1 MKPSAGDNA
10 QVHLNISDGKQQAQR
25 MLPALAQNYFQVA
38 DMRFHT
44 LLSMMVDYAQAMKFY
59 NLDNKE
65 DGTWE
70 QYFSVDETVV
80 ISTILAT
87 DAKKICSTLNYQFY
101 KVSVDSQWLTQ
112 ALCRNFSE
120 EINAQIVSAYTV
132 SKLLDSWYVAL
143 CAAQNDVGIE
153 LCRLIQSVIVGLE
166 KELRLLQQLFAKFLP
181 EKPIEEIFSP
191 EFIALGWAEGE
202 FTEFDEDFVVDRM
215 AVRSNY
221 YSFMTA
227 IEMVQTSAANLLSAS
242 LEHKSHDPAVGLLIA
257 FLQLFQKINCKINRF
272 THQYVDFYYE
282 QVLRNKPR
290 RLAPDSTYL
299 IVKLNKKKAKVRI
312 PKGTEFLA
320 GLDEHKQNIVFTA
333 DNELLVNDAQV
344 SALHTLFFNRDHVSS
359 PENNLKE
366 SVKRPGTQKPLVRQF
381 ATSCWLNE
389 IPVLVDDDADD
400 QAKWQSYPLMGAAK
414 DGEETEQMID
424 ARLGFALASKVLLLS
439 EGQRTICFTMKFDQA
454 ASEDGRTLEQWIGK
468 ISEALGIEL
477 VDDGDETAYAK
488 EQDVFFKVFRNIF
501 TISLSTETGWL
512 EISDF
517 LPSYSGV
524 DGELEDSCLTI
535 TFSLPASA
543 APITPY
549 SSAIHGEAYETQ
561 LPVAKFIVNPKG
573 YLYPYGILSKLVFAS
588 VKIDV
593 MVEGCRTLSLHNNI
607 GPLSASAA
615 FSPFGPMPVIG
626 DYFIVGSPEAAGKHL
641 ESFDVTVKWSGLPVG
656 VGGFKSYYQHYDK
669 PLVHEDI
676 LINCA
681 VLVEGEWI
689 SENAEGQING
699 QLFQLKSKYEA
710 GREISHSSTLS
721 CQQLMPYF
729 SPVDYPSMTTKFNYT
744 PSSQKGF
751 FKFTLISPTG
761 AFGHRSYPN
770 VLAKVLT
777 ENARQK
783 NIKKIKEVPNS
794 PYTPVINS
802 ISVDYKASSQ
812 LVVGSEEKN
821 CPLEMCDQL
830 IHLHPLGWDSS
841 LLDADHLVPVLPYYE
856 FSGNLFIGLDAS
868 KLDGV
873 LTLFFHLRENSLPI
887 ANDQFNELQWFYL
900 SANQWQALNGKLK
913 VLDTSQG
920 FMTSGIVTLSIPADI
935 TSDNTIMPN
944 GLFWLSVSAN
954 TNLDKLCSAYS
965 VYTQAI
971 QVTRCLQERQ
981 PEWRTIVLP
990 AGRITRPKKAI
1001 PGLGSIV
1008 QLQESFGGVP
1018 SETRE
1023 HLRARVSGRLK
1034 HKNRA
1039 LIPADYEMLIL
1050 EQFPQIYKV
1059 KCFANMV
1066 PEEMPEKRLR
1076 PGHILI
1082 VALPFLTQQEMSD
1095 HIPMLSGHLVKE
1107 IKAFIVRLAPPFVTI
1122 NIINPV
1128 YELAQVRCTVKL
1140 KDGLNGGIHINHLN
1154 QLISDFL
1161 SPWDDTIGYHTHF
1174 GWHVSEHDIESYI
1187 QQLDMIDRVTD
1198 FSMLHIAPMGEDRF
1212 DLYDSASVLND
1223 GWDDKSLVPKY
1234 PWSILMPIKQHFI
1247 EVDDRYQSIEPEIT
1261 GVGELEIGSTFII
1274 SEEKWREKIE
1284 KP

>member
-1 MKPSAGDNA
+1 MKPGVGDNA
-10 QVHLNISDGKQQAQR
+10 IVHLNISDGKQQTQR

-38 DMRFHT
+38 DLRFHT
-44 LLSMMVDYAQAMKFY
+44 LLSMVVDYAQAMKFY
-59 NLDNKE
+59 NLDNDE

-70 QYFSVDETVV
+70 QYFSIDETVV
-80 ISTILAT
+80 ISTILAM
-87 DAKKICSTLNYQFY
+87 DAQKICSTSNYQFY
-101 KVSVDSQWLTQ
+101 KVSVDSQWLIQ
-112 ALCRNFSE
+112 ALRLNFSE
-120 EINAQIVSAYTV
+120 EIKTQIVSAYTV

-143 CAAQNDVGIE
+143 CSAQNNVGIE
-153 LCRLIQSVIVGLE
+153 LCRLIESVIVGLG
-166 KELRLLQQLFAKFLP
+166 KELYLLKQLFAKFLP
-181 EKPIEEIFSP
+181 EKPIEDIFSA
-191 EFIALGWAEGE
+191 EFIELGWAADEPA
-202 FTEFDEDFVVDRM
+202 EFDEDFVVDRM
-215 AVRSNY
+215 AIRSNY

-227 IEMVQTSAANLLSAS
+227 IEMVQASAADLLSDS
-242 LEHKSHDPAVGLLIA
+242 LTYKSHDPAVGLLIA
-257 FLQLFQKINCKINRF
+257 FLQLFQKINRKINRF

-290 RLAPDSTYL
+290 CFVPDSTYL

-366 SVKRPGTQKPLVRQF
+366 SLKRSGTQKPLVRQF
-381 ATSCWLNE
+381 STSCWLNE
-389 IPVLVDDDADD
+389 IPIAVMGDADD
-400 QAKWQSYPLMGAAK
+400 QVEKQSYPLMGAPKAS
-414 DGEETEQMID
+414 ESLNHSID
-424 ARLGFALASKVLLLS
+424 ARLGFALASKMLLLN
-439 EGQRTICFTMKFDQA
+439 EGQRTVCFTIKFDQA
-454 ASEDGRTLEQWIGK
+454 ASEGGRTLEQWIGK
-468 ISEALGIEL
+468 IAEALEIDL
-477 VDDGDETAYAK
+477 ADDGDEVSCAK
-488 EQDVFFKVFRNIF
+488 EHDVFFKVFRNIF
-501 TISLSTETGWL
+501 SISLSTETGWL
-512 EISDF
+512 EILDF

-524 DGELEDSCLTI
+524 DSDLEENCLAI

-543 APITPY
+543 VPIVPY
-549 SSAIHGEAYETQ
+549 SSDIHGEAYETQ

-588 VKIDV
+588 IKIDV
-593 MVEGCRTLSLHNNI
+593 IVEGCRTLTLHNNI
-607 GPLSASAA
+607 GSLSASAA
-615 FSPFGPMPVIG
+615 FSPFGPLPEIG
-626 DYFIVGSPEAAGKHL
+626 DYFIVGSPEAAVKQL
-641 ESFDVTVKWSGLPVG
+641 TSFDVKVKWGGLPVG
-656 VGGFKSYYQHYDK
+656 IGGFKSYYRHYDV
-669 PLVHEDI
+669 PLDHENI
-676 LINCA
+676 LINRA

-699 QLFQLKSKYEA
+699 PLFQLKSEYEA
-710 GREISHSSTLS
+710 GCEISHSSTLS
-721 CQQLMPYF
+721 CQPLMPYY
-729 SPVDYPSMTTKFNYT
+729 SPVGYQSMKTKFNYT

-751 FKFTLISPTG
+751 FKFTLVSPAG
-761 AFGHRSYPN
+761 AFGHRNYPN

-777 ENARQK
+777 ENAK
-783 NIKKIKEVPNS
+783 LKKVKQFKEVPNS
-794 PYTPVINS
+794 PYTPVVNS
-802 ISVDYKASSQ
+802 IYVNYKASSL
-812 LVVGSEEKN
+812 LVVGIEEKDRL
-821 CPLEMCDQL
+821 PALSDQL
-830 IHLHPLGWDSS
+830 IHLHPLGWESDLIESAR
-841 LLDADHLVPVLPYYE
+841 LATVLPNYE
-856 FSGNLFIGLDAS
+856 FSGNLFMGLEAS

-887 ANDQFNELQWFYL
+887 ANDHINELQWFYL
-900 SANQWQALNGKLK
+900 SANQWQALTGKLK
-913 VLDTSQG
+913 VLDSSQG

-935 TSDNTIMPN
+935 TSDNTIMPK

-954 TNLDKLCSAYS
+954 ANLDKLCSAYS

-971 QVTRCLQERQ
+971 RVTRHVQERQ
-981 PEWRTIVLP
+981 SEWCTTVLP
-990 AGRITRPKKAI
+990 AGRITRSKKAI
-1001 PGLGSIV
+1001 PGLGSII
-1008 QLQESFGGVP
+1008 QLQESFGGIP

-1066 PEEMPEKRLR
+1066 PEEIPEKRLR

-1082 VALPFLTQQEMSD
+1082 AALPYLTQQEMSD
-1095 HIPMLSGHLVKE
+1095 DIPMLSGYLVKE
-1107 IKAFIVRLAPPFVTI
+1107 IQEFIARLAPPFVTI
-1122 NIINPV
+1122 NIINPI

-1140 KDGLNGGIHINHLN
+1140 KDGLNGGLHINHLN

-1174 GWHVSEHDIESYI
+1174 GWHVSEHDVESYI

-1198 FSMLHIAPMGEDRF
+1198 FSMLHIAPIGEDRF
-1212 DLYDSASVLND
+1212 DLYDSASALN
-1223 GWDDKSLVPKY
+1223 GEWDEMSIVPKY
-1234 PWSILMPIKQHFI
+1234 PWSILIPIKQHFI
-1247 EVDDRYQSIEPEIT
+1247 EVDDNYQSIEPDIT
-1261 GVGELEIGSTFII
+1261 GVGELEIGSTFIVA
-1274 SEEKWREKIE
+1274 EEKWREKIE

>member
-1 MKPSAGDNA
+1 MKPSVGDNVM
-10 QVHLNISDGKQQAQR
+10 VHLNISDGKQQTQR

-44 LLSMMVDYAQAMKFY
+44 LLSMVVDYAQAMKFY
-59 NLDNKE
+59 NLNNEE

-70 QYFSVDETVV
+70 TYFSVDEAVV

-87 DAKKICSTLNYQFY
+87 DSRKIYSTSDFQFY
-101 KVSVDSQWLTQ
+101 QVSVNSRWLTQ
-112 ALCRNFSE
+112 ALRPNFSE
-120 EINAQIVSAYTV
+120 QINTQIVSAYTV

-143 CAAQNDVGIE
+143 CSAQNNVGIA
-153 LCRLIQSVIVGLE
+153 LRRLIESVIAGLE
-166 KELRLLQQLFAKFLP
+166 KELRMLKQLFAKFLP
-181 EKPIEEIFSP
+181 KKPIEEIFSP
-191 EFIALGWAEGE
+191 EFIALGWAMNEHA
-202 FTEFDEDFVVDRM
+202 EFDEDFVVDRM
-215 AVRSNY
+215 AIRSNY
-221 YSFMTA
+221 YSFIKA
-227 IEMVQTSAANLLSAS
+227 IEMVQASAAKLLSTS
-242 LEHKSHDPAVGLLIA
+242 LAHKSHDPAVGLLIA
-257 FLQLFQKINCKINRF
+257 FLQLFQKINCKVNRF
-272 THQYVDFYYE
+272 THNYVDFYYE

-290 RLAPDSTYL
+290 SFVPDSTYL
-299 IVKLNKKKAKVRI
+299 VVKLNKKKAKVRI

-320 GLDEHKQNIVFTA
+320 GLDENKQNIIFTA

-344 SALHTLFFNRDHVSS
+344 SALYTLFFNRDHISS

-366 SVKRPGTQKPLVRQF
+366 SVKRPGTLKPLVRQF

-389 IPVLVDDDADD
+389 IPISVNDDLDD
-400 QAKWQSYPLMGAAK
+400 RAQRQSYPLMGAPK
-414 DGEETEQMID
+414 DSEGSSLGVD
-424 ARLGFALASKVLLLS
+424 ARVGFALASKVLLLN
-439 EGQRTICFTMKFDQA
+439 EGQRTICFAMKFDQA
-454 ASEDGRTLEQWIGK
+454 AREGGKTLEQWIGN
-468 ISEALGIEL
+468 IAEALDLEL
-477 VDDGDETAYAK
+477 ANEDDEIAHAK

-501 TISLSTETGWL
+501 SISLSTEAGWL
-512 EISDF
+512 EIPDF

-524 DGELEDSCLTI
+524 DSDLEDNCLTI

-549 SSAIHGEAYETQ
+549 SPVIHGEAYETQ

-573 YLYPYGILSKLVFAS
+573 YLYPYGMLSKLVFAS

-593 MVEGCRTLSLHNNI
+593 TVEGCRTLSLHNNI
-607 GPLSASAA
+607 GPLSALAT
-615 FSPFGPMPVIG
+615 FTPFGPLPEIG

-641 ESFDVTVKWSGLPVG
+641 ESFDVTVKWGGLPVG
-656 VGGFKSYYQHYDK
+656 IGGFRSYYQHYDQ

-676 LINCA
+676 QINSA
-681 VLVEGEWI
+681 VLVEGGWV
-689 SENAEGQING
+689 SENSEGQITG
-699 QLFQLKSKYEA
+699 PLFQLKSEYEA
-710 GREISHSSTLS
+710 GREISHSSILS

-729 SPVDYPSMTTKFNYT
+729 SPVDYQGTTDKFNYT

-751 FKFTLISPTG
+751 FKFTLVSPAG

-777 ENARQK
+777 ANAKLK
-783 NIKKIKEVPNS
+783 NVKQFKAVPNL

-802 ISVDYKASSQ
+802 ISVDYKASSK
-812 LVVGSEEKN
+812 LVVGSEEKG
-821 CPLEMCDQL
+821 CVPELCDQL
-830 IHLHPLGWDSS
+830 IHLHPSGWDSA
-841 LLDADHLVPVLPYYE
+841 LLDADQLVCVLPYYE

-868 KLDGV
+868 KIDGV

-887 ANDQFNELQWFYL
+887 ANDHINELQWFYL
-900 SANQWQALNGKLK
+900 SANQWLALSGKLK
-913 VLDTSQG
+913 VLDSSQG
-920 FMTSGIVTLSIPADI
+920 FMTSGIVTLNIPADI
-935 TSDNTIMPN
+935 TSDNTVMLK

-954 TNLDKLCSAYS
+954 ANLDKLCSAYS

-971 QVTRCLQERQ
+971 QVTRHLETSQS
-981 PEWRTIVLP
+981 EWHSAVLP
-990 AGRITRPKKAI
+990 AGRITRLKKAI

-1008 QLQESFGGVP
+1008 QVEESFGGIP
-1018 SETRE
+1018 SETQE
-1023 HLRARVSGRLK
+1023 HLRARVGGRLK

-1066 PEEMPEKRLR
+1066 SEEIPEKRLR

-1082 VALPFLTQQEMSD
+1082 VALPYLKQQEMND
-1095 HIPMLSGHLVKE
+1095 HIPMLNGHLVNE
-1107 IKAFIVRLAPPFVTI
+1107 IQTYISRLAPPFVKI

-1140 KDGLNGGIHINHLN
+1140 KEGLNDGFHINHLN

-1161 SPWDDTIGYHTHF
+1161 SPWDDTIGYNTHF
-1174 GWHVSEHDIESYI
+1174 GWHVNEYDVESFI
-1187 QQLDMIDRVTD
+1187 QQLDMIDRVTN
-1198 FSMLHIAPMGEDRF
+1198 FSILHIAPTGEDRF
-1212 DLYDSASVLND
+1212 DLFDSAAVLNA
-1223 GWDDKSLVPKY
+1223 GWDGMSIVPKY
-1234 PWSILMPIKQHFI
+1234 PWSILTPIKQHFI
-1247 EVDDRYQSIEPEIT
+1247 EIDDNYQSIKPEIT
-1261 GVGELEIGSTFII
+1261 GVGELEIGSTFIVA
-1274 SEEKWREKIE
+1274 EEKWREKIE